1 MCLAVPAKV
10 LTIEGASALV
20 DVAGVRRRANVEM
33 VEGLRVGDYVL
44 LHAGF
49 GIQKV
54 DEQEAR
60 ETIRILEEID
70 EAGR

>member
-10 LTIEGASALV
+10 LEIDGASALV
-20 DVAGVRRRANVEM
+20 DVAGARRRANVEM
-33 VEGLRVGDYVL
+33 VEGLGVGDYVL